1 MAGEKILIV
10 DDDMNMLEVL
20 NLRLQ
25 AEGYEVSTTS
35 NTADALS
42 QSRDTLF
49 DLALLDLKLGGQS
62 GIQLMKDIHQ
72 TSMDMPIIILTA
84 FGTIETAVEA
94 MKEGAY
100 SYLTKPFDRR
110 ELLLQIKNGLEK
122 YKLSREVRRLKD
134 LVGEKY
140 GLKNIIGKSKK
151 MQDVLEQVLRAAEV
165 DSNVCIIGES
175 GTGKELI
182 AKSLHILSHREEK
195 PFVAINSAAIPEG
208 LFEAELF
215 GYQKGAFTGAISSKR
230 GYFAKA
236 DGGTLFLDEIAE
248 MPESMQA
255 KLLRVLQ
262 DKTFYP
268 LGGEKPVEVDIR
280 IIVATNKNLE
290 EEVKTGNFRE
300 DLFYRIHVIPI
311 HLPLLKDRKEDI
323 LLLTD
328 HFIKKFNNEM
338 NKDIKG
344 LSASA
349 FQYLLSHLW
358 PGNVR
363 ELENTIEYA
372 MAMASSSIIDAD
384 LIFPRKPKDKGS
396 LKPLKK
402 AKDEFEK
409 DYILNLLTSTKGNV
423 SKAARMA
430 AKHRSDFYNL
440 LKKHDL
446 KAIDFKG

>member
-1 MAGEKILIV
+1 
-10 DDDMNMLEVL
+10 
-20 NLRLQ
+20 
-25 AEGYEVSTTS
+25 
-35 NTADALS
+35 
-42 QSRDTLF
+42 
-49 DLALLDLKLGGQS
+49 
-62 GIQLMKDIHQ
+62 
-72 TSMDMPIIILTA
+72 
-84 FGTIETAVEA
+84 
-94 MKEGAY
+94 
-100 SYLTKPFDRR
+100 
-110 ELLLQIKNGLEK
+110 
-122 YKLSREVRRLKD
+122 
-134 LVGEKY
+134 
-140 GLKNIIGKSKK
+140 
-151 MQDVLEQVLRAAEV
+151 
-165 DSNVCIIGES
+165 
-175 GTGKELI
+175 
-182 AKSLHILSHREEK
+182 
-195 PFVAINSAAIPEG
+195 
-208 LFEAELF
+208 
-215 GYQKGAFTGAISSKR
+215 
-230 GYFAKA
+230 
-236 DGGTLFLDEIAE
+236 

-290 EEVKTGNFRE
+290 DEVKAGNFRE

-328 HFIKKFNNEM
+328 HFIKKFNKEM

-344 LSASA
+344 LSAYA

-372 MAMASSSIIDAD
+372 MAMASSAIIDAD
-384 LIFPRKPKDKGS
+384 LIFPRKPKDKES

-409 DYILNLLTSTKGNV
+409 NYISNLLTSTKGNV

-430 AKHRSDFYNL
+430 VKHRSDFYNL
-440 LKKHDL
+440 LKKHEL
-446 KAIDFKG
+446 KAIDFKS